1 MEKVTDGYDH
11 HGIAWFKRRTPKKTK
26 RGGTMEADGAYS
38 RLSRT
43 LAELGA
49 SRPFDFPLPLSE
61 FRAYAQECL
70 ASRR

>member
-1 MEKVTDGYDH
+1 
-11 HGIAWFKRRTPKKTK
+11 
-26 RGGTMEADGAYS
+26 MEADGAYYVPWQSLLLARNACS